1 MKRILALVVAANL
14 GCAGSLF
21 AADLGAIPSVQQSL
35 MTVPAAEMP
44 AKAAELIKT
53 AKVRDRGTVT
63 VDVVTAAAALNPAC
77 LPTVVGSIAKSVPDM
92 ASIAAGTAAEL
103 QPKQA
108 ADIARV
114 ATTIAPSKAGKI
126 VTAVCR
132 AVPQDYKKIALAA
145 AQAAPSASKE
155 ILQALETA
163 IPGLKTSI
171 QPALAGPGDNPPS
184 VPAVLDSI
192 RPAVGSSLEGLAAD
206 SPRMP
211 GGAPVVGSAP
221 MSQTRGPLLAPPF
234 VPISGTS
241 TNVNPATSGNVPR
254 GGRNYASP

>member
-1 MKRILALVVAANL
+1 MA
-14 GCAGSLF
+14 
-21 AADLGAIPSVQQSL
+21 
-35 MTVPAAEMP
+35 VPAAEMA
-44 AKAAELIKT
+44 AKAADLVKSAKT
-53 AKVRDRGTVT
+53 RDRG
-63 VDVVTAAAALNPAC
+63 VVTGNVLTAATAINPAC
-77 LPTVVGSIAKSVPDM
+77 VPTVVGAIAKSVPDM

-108 ADIARV
+108 ADIARA
-114 ATTIAPSKAGKI
+114 ATAAAPLKAGKI
-126 VTAVCR
+126 VAAVCS
-132 AVPQDYKKIALAA
+132 AAPQEYKKIALAA
-145 AQAAPSASKE
+145 AQAAPSAGRE

-171 QPALAGPGDNPPS
+171 EPALAGYGDKPPS

-192 RPAVGSSLEGLAAD
+192 RPAVGNSLEGFASD
-206 SPRMP
+206 SHPSP

-221 MSQTRGPLLAPPF
+221 VSQARGPLLAPPF

-254 GGRNYASP
+254 GGRNYAAP

>member
-1 MKRILALVVAANL
+1 MKQILSLVVAANL
-14 GCAGSLF
+14 GYAGSLF
-21 AADLGAIPSVQQSL
+21 AADSVANDSVQHSL
-35 MTVPAAEMP
+35 AAVPGAEMP

-63 VDVVTAAAALNPAC
+63 VNVVTAAAALNPAC
-77 LPTVVGSIAKSVPDM
+77 TPTVVSAIAKSVPDM

-108 ADIARV
+108 DAIARA
-114 ATTIAPSKAGKI
+114 ATAAAPSKAGKI
-126 VTAVCR
+126 VAAVCR
-132 AVPQDYKKIALAA
+132 AAPQDYKKIALSA
-145 AQAAPSASKE
+145 AQAAPSAGKE

-163 IPGLKTSI
+163 FPGLKTSI
-171 QPALAGPGDNPPS
+171 EPALAGYGGNPPS

-192 RPAVGSSLEGLAAD
+192 RPAVGSSVEAFATD
-206 SPRMP
+206 SPDGP
-211 GGAPVVGSAP
+211 GGVPVAGSASLP
-221 MSQTRGPLLAPPF
+221 QARGPLLAPPF

>member
-1 MKRILALVVAANL
+1 MKRILTLFVAANL
-14 GCAGSLF
+14 GCVGSLF
-21 AADLGAIPSVQQSL
+21 AGDPGANPSVQQAL
-35 MTVPAAEMP
+35 TTMPAAEMP
-44 AKAAELIKT
+44 AKAAELVKS
-53 AKVRDRGTVT
+53 AKVRDRGVVT
-63 VDVVTAAAALNPAC
+63 VNVVTAAAAINPAC
-77 LPTVVGSIAKSVPDM
+77 SPTVVGAISKSMPDM

-108 ADIARV
+108 GDIAR
-114 ATTIAPSKAGKI
+114 AAAAAAPSKAGQI
-126 VTAVCR
+126 VEAVCR
-132 AVPQDYKKIALAA
+132 AAPQDYKKIALAA
-145 AQAAPSASKE
+145 AQAAPSAAKE

-171 QPALAGPGDNPPS
+171 EPALAGYGGNAPS

-192 RPAVGSSLEGLAAD
+192 RPAVGSSLDGLAAD
-206 SPRMP
+206 SR
-211 GGAPVVGSAP
+211 APVGVPVAGSAP